1 MYARIVDYILRFVHA
16 RSGNYMVFVPSYKM
30 LQDIYDMIASSD
42 ASQDLTL
49 LTQNATMDEQERE
62 EFLAHFSESPTTTT
76 VGLCVLGGIFSEGID
91 LKAERLIGAVIV
103 GTGLPMVCNEN
114 ELYRQFFDGEISS
127 FSTGSE
133 NDEATIRNTRHGFSY
148 AIPISGHE

>member
-62 EFLAHFSESPTTTT
+62 EFLAHFSEFSHHND
-76 VGLCVLGGIFSEGID
+76 CRIMRLG
-91 LKAERLIGAVIV
+91 
-103 GTGLPMVCNEN
+103 
-114 ELYRQFFDGEISS
+114 
-127 FSTGSE
+127 
-133 NDEATIRNTRHGFSY
+133 RN
-148 AIPISGHE
+148 I

>member
-103 GTGLPMVCNEN
+103 GTGLPMVCKKMT
-114 ELYRQFFDGEISS
+114 L
-127 FSTGSE
+127 ST
-133 NDEATIRNTRHGFSY
+133 IF
-148 AIPISGHE
+148 